1 MGRNVVKIWI
11 DVLIIIDIAEIL
23 LKLALNTNQSLIPF
37 QRLQLLFDN
46 SEEVSRLSIRDC
58 PFRFNYMY
66 GTDLL
71 KSKNKNMPKT
81 LFLLYKL

>member
-1 MGRNVVKIWI
+1 VGRNVVKIWI

-46 SEEVSRLSIRDC
+46 SELYLDC
-58 PFRFNYMY
+58 PFVIAPFGLTTCMVQ
-66 GTDLL
+66 TC
-71 KSKNKNMPKT
+71 
-81 LFLLYKL
+81 